1 MKDLITSRNNKAV
14 KELSSLKEKKYRDE
28 RGTYIVEGFKMV
40 REAYAA
46 GKKVARLIGTEEG
59 LEELGKSGVNIDLS
73 EAIAVTEDVLKYVSD
88 CKTPQGVIAELKK
101 EDFGKRKPEGVCA
114 LLDGISDPGNMGT
127 IERTCAA
134 VGVNDVYLLNCCDP
148 YSPKA
153 VRSSMSGVYSLR
165 LHFITADDLVE
176 VFDGVKIISC
186 DMNGKN
192 VFGYAA
198 DGDFCLAV
206 GNEANGLSEEV
217 KKVSSEFVKLPMT
230 DKIESLNAGVAFSV
244 ALYELTK
251 GKSGK

>member
-46 GKKVARLIGTEEG
+46 GKKVVRLMGTEEG
-59 LEELGKSGVNIDLS
+59 LEELGKSVADIDLS
-73 EAIAVTEDVLKYVSD
+73 EAIAVTEEILKYVSD
-88 CKTPQGVIAELKK
+88 CKTPQGVVAELEK
-101 EDFGKRKPEGVCA
+101 EDFGITKPEGVSA

-127 IERTCAA
+127 IERTCVA
-134 VGVNDVYLLNCCDP
+134 VGVKDAYLLNCCDP
-148 YSPKA
+148 YSTKA
-153 VRSSMSGVYSLR
+153 VRSSMSGIYSLR

-176 VFDGVKIISC
+176 VFDGVKILAC

-192 VFGYAA
+192 VFGYNAE
-198 DGDFCLAV
+198 GNFCVAV

-217 KKVSSEFVKLPMT
+217 KKAASEVVKLPMT
-230 DKIESLNAGVAFSV
+230 DKVESLNAGVAFSV
-244 ALYELTK
+244 VLYELTK
-251 GKSGK
+251 GKCGK

>member
-73 EAIAVTEDVLKYVSD
+73 GAIAVTEDVLKYVSD

-134 VGVNDVYLLNCCDP
+134 VGVNGIN
-148 YSPKA
+148 
-153 VRSSMSGVYSLR
+153 
-165 LHFITADDLVE
+165 
-176 VFDGVKIISC
+176 
-186 DMNGKN
+186 
-192 VFGYAA
+192 
-198 DGDFCLAV
+198 
-206 GNEANGLSEEV
+206 
-217 KKVSSEFVKLPMT
+217 
-230 DKIESLNAGVAFSV
+230 
-244 ALYELTK
+244 
-251 GKSGK
+251 